1 MFCNLTQ
8 VCLLQQVITVI
19 LLQHH
24 CERRYYRY
32 QCCYLFR
39 FAQRRD
45 FTTAIKRD
53 DNSFF
58 VAGFST
64 NAHKK
69 YTIVDASTLSTISF
83 GSVGPSTTL
92 ASVGGCC
99 FRFKGHEFYAA
110 AESRFG
116 AFKVFDISAGVDDA
130 YLIGDVTTALGSTA
144 NVTCVTPLCV
154 ELCDSDNEAWIYV
167 LAPNNG
173 IAAYKLSITNSPAQ
187 TLPVQ
192 NITSTGA
199 PLTVAP
205 PLEQVFSTKSV
216 LSTKN

>member
-1 MFCNLTQ
+1 M
-8 VCLLQQVITVI
+8 LQQVITVASLTAPI
-19 LLQHH
+19 ANGDIIGANVVTYSGSHNGGVS
-24 CERRYYRY
+24 
-32 QCCYLFR
+32 
-39 FAQRRD
+39 
-45 FTTAIKRD
+45 TTAIKRD

-110 AESRFG
+110 AESSFG

-130 YLIGDVTTALGSTA
+130 YLIGDVTTALGSKA
-144 NVTCVTPLCV
+144 NGTYVTPLCV

-173 IAAYKLSITNSPAQ
+173 IAAYKLSITNFSGTNILK
-187 TLPVQ
+187 TLPEQ
-192 NITSTGA
+192 AQLS
-199 PLTVAP
+199 TVAP
-205 PLEQVFSTKSV
+205 QPTQAFSAKLVLNTKI
-216 LSTKN
+216 NRIPNIHE